1 MCIDI
6 PPNRICFAQS
16 MNVLMEY
23 MWGYW
28 FAIMPFQRGELWVSS
43 HISFEHTIQYYYG
56 TDYMRF
62 GISIDEDIQVSKGMF
77 VAPTMHVV
85 EVEVLVE
92 VRSSKVAQKVKKKH

>member
-1 MCIDI
+1 M
-6 PPNRICFAQS
+6 
-16 MNVLMEY
+16 L
-23 MWGYW
+23 
-28 FAIMPFQRGELWVSS
+28 S
-43 HISFEHTIQYYYG
+43 HISFEHTIHYYYG

-92 VRSSKVAQKVKKKH
+92 VRSSKVAQKVKKKTLVVEVPLWMIICLACL